1 MKFYVLCGILTLK
14 GINHRAMKVWLP
26 YVLSVI
32 FSVNI
37 CPDSQLFFNF
47 KGNKMQ
53 LTLISST
60 WGTYILLSGVKNAKD
75 LFFKH
80 FTKLLSF
87 GLTLTSSFLPTY
99 QWTLWSWFSNPSRW
113 SLKTNTFI
121 IQNEHMSKVRTWK
134 GNFKL
139 YKIGHRHEYY

>member
-37 CPDSQLFFNF
+37 YPDSQLFFNF

-53 LTLISST
+53 LKLISST

-87 GLTLTSSFLPTY
+87 GLTLTSSFFANIPVDPVVLVLQSFQMIPENEYVHNTK
-99 QWTLWSWFSNPSRW
+99 WT
-113 SLKTNTFI
+113 
-121 IQNEHMSKVRTWK
+121 HV
-134 GNFKL
+134 
-139 YKIGHRHEYY
+139 